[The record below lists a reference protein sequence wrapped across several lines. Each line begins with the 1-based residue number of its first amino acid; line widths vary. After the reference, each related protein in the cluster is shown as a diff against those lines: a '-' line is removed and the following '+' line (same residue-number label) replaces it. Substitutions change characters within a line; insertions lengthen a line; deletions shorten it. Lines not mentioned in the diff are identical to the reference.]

1 METLTL
7 SPETQ
12 TLQKLAEACA
22 RQDRA
27 SQKALYDQFKNQL
40 FRVCLRYAAN
50 SQEAED
56 FLQEGF
62 LKVFKSIHTWQPSG
76 NLVAWMKTIMIHT
89 ALEHQRKLSA
99 KVGRV
104 DITQAENLQGTEE
117 ILSQISG
124 EELMEI
130 IQGLPDGFRT
140 VFNLYAVEGY
150 SHSEIAS
157 LLTISEGTSKS
168 QYSRAKSILRDKCS
182 QLLEG
187 SRS

>member
-62 LKVFKSIHTWQPSG
+62 LKVIKSIHTWQPSG

-89 ALEHQRKLSA
+89 AL
-99 KVGRV
+99 
-104 DITQAENLQGTEE
+104 
-117 ILSQISG
+117 
-124 EELMEI
+124 
-130 IQGLPDGFRT
+130 
-140 VFNLYAVEGY
+140 
-150 SHSEIAS
+150 
-157 LLTISEGTSKS
+157 
-168 QYSRAKSILRDKCS
+168 
-182 QLLEG
+182 
-187 SRS
+187 